1 MNQCFGLKVHKDDNV
16 ATLFTEAAK
25 GDLVVIADKEGNQW
39 ELSAKGIIPYGHKI
53 ALLEISSGAE
63 ILKYGECIG
72 AATFNILCGEHVHIH
87 NMDSL
92 RGRGDLA
99 AENKKEVRH
108 AV

>member
-1 MNQCFGLKVHKDDNV
+1 MNQCFGLKVHQDDNV
-16 ATLFTEAAK
+16 ATLFADVTK
-25 GDLVVIADKEGNQW
+25 GDLVIIADKEGNRW
-39 ELSAKGIIPYGHKI
+39 ELSAKDRIPYGHKI
-53 ALLEISSGAE
+53 ALSELSSGAE

-72 AATFNILCGEHVHIH
+72 AATVNIHCGEHVHIH

-99 AENKKEVRH
+99 GENKKEVRY